1 MVEIYY
7 QKYNLQINNMILMKN
22 LPKNKE
28 LDLKEKNKEL
38 NKINIRIY
46 QQIIVKIYH
55 KKYNLWIKKL

>member
-7 QKYNLQINNMILMKN
+7 QKYNLQIKNMIIMKN
-22 LPKNKE
+22 LPKKE
-28 LDLKEKNKEL
+28 LDLKEKNNKL

-55 KKYNLWIKKL
+55 